1 MLHWWWESCRVSL
14 IKHFHCS
21 SPHVAITPG
30 MCTSQCLLPSI
41 KSWWRL
47 FCLFYL
53 FFLRGRG
60 RRHFPISFLTKS
72 FPYKSF
78 PYKFIQS
85 RCKQFHVLGSKNEEY
100 SPQMCKLYF
109 KWSKF
114 SCNLSAWGRIET
126 TRMEMTLKTKNQIPN
141 SDHCSLLWYHCNI
154 SRVTEVLTG
163 SSLSCCCVLAVLRWS
178 MIDFK
183 SWTIC
188 FNCPSMSFAN
198 LKLKIKEFR
207 DVQDQFFKHC

>member
-85 RCKQFHVLGSKNEEY
+85 RCKQFHVLGLKNEEY

-126 TRMEMTLKTKNQIPN
+126 TRMEMTLKTKTRFQIQTTVLCFGTIVTYQEWLKFLPGL
-141 SDHCSLLWYHCNI
+141 HCP
-154 SRVTEVLTG
+154 
-163 SSLSCCCVLAVLRWS
+163 AV
-178 MIDFK
+178 
-183 SWTIC
+183 
-188 FNCPSMSFAN
+188 
-198 LKLKIKEFR
+198 
-207 DVQDQFFKHC
+207 VY

>member
-1 MLHWWWESCRVSL
+1 MPPPLNQILVETILFILSFFF
-14 IKHFHCS
+14 KGEG
-21 SPHVAITPG
+21 ATPF
-30 MCTSQCLLPSI
+30 SHLLPYKVVSI
-41 KSWWRL
+41 QVVS
-47 FCLFYL
+47 
-53 FFLRGRG
+53 
-60 RRHFPISFLTKS
+60 
-72 FPYKSF
+72 
-78 PYKFIQS
+78 IQVYS
-85 RCKQFHVLGSKNEEY
+85 VEVYKQFHVLGLKNEEY

-141 SDHCSLLWYHCNI
+141 SDHCSLLWHHCNI